1 MSVFTVVIQ
10 YNTRHYGE
18 SKERKINECQSLQ
31 QQQWPKNITIYI
43 YSDCLNR
50 KAQGSKIDTKKPSES
65 QRISSKI

>member
-18 SKERKINECQSLQ
+18 SKEIKINECQSLQ

-43 YSDCLNR
+43 YIYYYLLRQWLS
-50 KAQGSKIDTKKPSES
+50 
-65 QRISSKI
+65 